1 MASTCGVV
9 KIRISGVTFLAA
21 VMVASSAWLAF
32 YASGATAREANKFV
46 EAQVE
51 KGYFSGAVL
60 VSRNGKVIFQRA
72 YGMADTEAK
81 IPNTLDTRFR
91 IASISKTFTAILVM
105 QLEGEHRLAL
115 TDPICKYIDE
125 CPAGWDAI
133 TLHHLLSHTSGIYP
147 YTRPKPGEAVTEEFL
162 SKPHG
167 RAEVFERMIGEP
179 LAFAPGQRYEYS
191 NSNYWLLSRV
201 IEKLTGQSYEEA
213 LHHRVLDPLG
223 MHDSGLARDWPN
235 TPHAAVGYWMTREG
249 KIARAPLVDGS
260 LASGEGGIY
269 STVLDLE
276 KFSDALD
283 GDKLIPRATLER
295 MRTPVKDE
303 YGYGWSTPPVSKFTL
318 NRKQVNHSGALPGFL
333 SQFQR
338 FEAEK
343 LTLIVLSNNQRS
355 DPAQVALALG
365 SAVFKEPFSPTFERG
380 GVEIPESVLQRYV
393 GEYEFEGALFTLFVR
408 EGNLYAQIKDG
419 GGPQMLLVAESESV
433 FFIKGTDSD
442 ITFAENGK
450 GEVTGLAAST
460 PNGSR
465 FAKKVR

>member
-1 MASTCGVV
+1 M
-9 KIRISGVTFLAA
+9 
-21 VMVASSAWLAF
+21 
-32 YASGATAREANKFV
+32 
-46 EAQVE
+46 
-51 KGYFSGAVL
+51 
-60 VSRNGKVIFQRA
+60 
-72 YGMADTEAK
+72 
-81 IPNTLDTRFR
+81 
-91 IASISKTFTAILVM
+91 
-105 QLEGEHRLAL
+105 
-115 TDPICKYIDE
+115 
-125 CPAGWDAI
+125 
-133 TLHHLLSHTSGIYP
+133 
-147 YTRPKPGEAVTEEFL
+147 
-162 SKPHG
+162 
-167 RAEVFERMIGEP
+167 
-179 LAFAPGQRYEYS
+179 
-191 NSNYWLLSRV
+191 
-201 IEKLTGQSYEEA
+201 
-213 LHHRVLDPLG
+213 
-223 MHDSGLARDWPN
+223 
-235 TPHAAVGYWMTREG
+235 
-249 KIARAPLVDGS
+249 
-260 LASGEGGIY
+260 
-269 STVLDLE
+269 
-276 KFSDALD
+276 
-283 GDKLIPRATLER
+283 
-295 MRTPVKDE
+295 
-303 YGYGWSTPPVSKFTL
+303 PPVSKFTL

-460 PNGSR
+460 SNGSR